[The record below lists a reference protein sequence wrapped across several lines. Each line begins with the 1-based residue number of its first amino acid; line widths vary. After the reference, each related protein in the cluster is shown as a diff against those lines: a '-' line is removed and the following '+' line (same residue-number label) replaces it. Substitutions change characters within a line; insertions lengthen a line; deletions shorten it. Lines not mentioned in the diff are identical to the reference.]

1 MACMQVDH
9 IIVGQGISGSFLSW
23 YLIKEGKSVLVI
35 DEENATTASRVAAGI
50 INPVTGRRMVTV
62 WMAEELFPFA
72 WRAYNEFGAELGIT
86 AISQKTII
94 DFFPS
99 PFMRESFLARI
110 EQHDLYTHTYPE
122 QNDFNPF
129 F

>member
-72 WRAYNEFGAELGIT
+72 WKAYNEFGAELGIT
-86 AISQKTII
+86 AISQN
-94 DFFPS
+94 
-99 PFMRESFLARI
+99 
-110 EQHDLYTHTYPE
+110 
-122 QNDFNPF
+122 NDN
-129 F
+129 